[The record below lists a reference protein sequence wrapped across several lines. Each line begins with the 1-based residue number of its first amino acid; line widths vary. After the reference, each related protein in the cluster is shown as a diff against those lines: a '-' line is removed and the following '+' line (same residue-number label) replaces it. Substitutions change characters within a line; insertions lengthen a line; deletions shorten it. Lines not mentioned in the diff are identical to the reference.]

1 MREERKVRKTPLT
14 GEGVKGQ
21 WTGDS
26 VLKKG
31 AMGIYGVDVSCWI
44 EFERGLRRLIVFGI
58 VSSRSS
64 ALLHPPQPGGV
75 LCYMSA

>member
-1 MREERKVRKTPLT
+1 MTEERKVRKTPLT

-26 VLKKG
+26 VLRKG
-31 AMGIYGVDVSCWI
+31 VMGKCGVDVSCWI
-44 EFERGLRRLIVFGI
+44 ERGSRRLIVFGI

-64 ALLHPPQPGGV
+64 ALLHAPQSRGV
-75 LCYMSA
+75 LCYMPA